1 MRLFWL
7 ASFVGSLV
15 ALVAPRA
22 VSVAQAQPRGCDPTS
37 PMTSLVPPP
46 DGERIKCGDNVRG
59 RYTICT
65 ETTSGGGC
73 GTPVQSSRVC
83 RRAMEVC
90 DGRDLGGSSC
100 TKQGFAGGTLA
111 CGGGCESFDISSCDA
126 CFARSGVSC
135 GVLPDVNVATDTIER
150 IALSDRAALV
160 VTAQHRG
167 STHGLHIALVGTKG
181 VVAAVQPL
189 VSWTDKAAATLLDVA
204 PMGTDWVVWYV
215 ANGRTWEQRYNAAG
229 VAAGPARDVGEE
241 SKVVFAGQTTNGAWR
256 VVIMGIAPARMFEF
270 GAQGLG
276 KEVPLSTETR
286 LQRGDDLVFIVPI
299 PDAKPGDS
307 DLAVFATLRGSSG
320 LWLWSKGR
328 SFGGGLGQQ
337 ATMDL
342 GINPGHYTVA
352 QVKDDVVTTW
362 TPVRGKP
369 WTVKRSSVAPVTPK
383 GVFAKH
389 ASVSELKV
397 VRSAKVGLSLARF
410 PTRDGTGRVLT
421 ALTTTR

>member
-1 MRLFWL
+1 ML
-7 ASFVGSLV
+7 AV
-15 ALVAPRA
+15 PHA
-22 VSVAQAQPRGCDPTS
+22 VSVATAQPHGCDPTP

-65 ETTSGGGC
+65 QTSGGGGC
-73 GTPVQSSRVC
+73 GTPVPSSRVC
-83 RRAMEVC
+83 ARATEVC
-90 DGRDLGGSSC
+90 DGFDLGGSSC

-135 GVLPDVNVATDTIER
+135 GVLPDVNVTTDTIER
-150 IALSDRAALV
+150 IALSDRAAMV
-160 VTAQHRG
+160 VIAQHRAG
-167 STHGLHIALVGTKG
+167 KHSLQAMLVGAKG
-181 VVAAVQPL
+181 VVAAGNPL
-189 VSWTDKAAATLLDVA
+189 ATWTTGTAATLLDVVA
-204 PMGTDWVVWYV
+204 VGTGWVVWYV
-215 ANGRTWEQRYNAAG
+215 VDGRTWEQRFTATGAA
-229 VAAGPARDVGEE
+229 AAPARDVGEE
-241 SKVVFAGQTTNGAWR
+241 SKVVFAGQTTDGSWR
-256 VVIMGIAPARMFEF
+256 AIIMGVAPVRMFGF
-270 GAQGLG
+270 DAAGLG
-276 KEVPLSTETR
+276 KELPLSTETR

-307 DLAVFATLRGSSG
+307 DLAVFATLRGGSG

-328 SFGGGLGQQ
+328 SFGGNLGQQ
-337 ATMDL
+337 LTMDL

-369 WTVKRSSVAPVTPK
+369 WTVKRSSVALVTPK

-410 PTRDGTGRVLT
+410 PTRDGTGRVIT
-421 ALTTTR
+421 ALTTKR